1 MSESL
6 YVAAELYD
14 NHGLSLKDF
23 EGVNG
28 PNQGAVD
35 TVDRV
40 YDEYAAT
47 AMEASGGVPQDVM
60 KAWTSV
66 VTPDT
71 ADQFSLQQNHAL
83 FGLPQFADVRSYV
96 EKHIRQ
102 WTGVENITLI
112 RSWYLEHTKGTSV
125 HKHHHHYPIE
135 DRTVSGVFYVLGQ
148 SNPLCITPNFEDV
161 LKIENKPGQLI
172 LFDGWVKHWVEP
184 YKYDTPRIS
193 ISFDYRINGQ
203 PMCECEPTG
212 MCFKCIT
219 RKVDRKK
226 HFKEGTYFR
235 GHTLDYMIK

>member
-1 MSESL
+1 FYMSESL

-35 TVDRV
+35 TVDREATV
-40 YDEYAAT
+40 YQGYTAA
-47 AMEASGGVPQDVM
+47 AM
-60 KAWTSV
+60 KAWSSV

-71 ADQFSLQQNHAL
+71 ADQFSLEQNHAL
-83 FGLPQFADVRSYV
+83 FSLPRFAGVRSHA

-112 RSWYLEHTKGTSV
+112 RSWYLEHKNGTSV
-125 HKHHHHYPIE
+125 DKHHHHYPIA
-135 DRTVSGVFYVLGQ
+135 DRTVSGVFYVIGQ
-148 SNPLCITPNFEDV
+148 SNPLCITPNFDDV
-161 LKIENKPGQLI
+161 LKIENTPGQLI
-172 LFDGWVKHWVEP
+172 LFDGWVRHWVEP

-193 ISFDYRINGQ
+193 ISFDYRIHGQ

-219 RKVDRKK
+219 RKIDRKT
-226 HFKEGTYFR
+226 HF
-235 GHTLDYMIK
+235 